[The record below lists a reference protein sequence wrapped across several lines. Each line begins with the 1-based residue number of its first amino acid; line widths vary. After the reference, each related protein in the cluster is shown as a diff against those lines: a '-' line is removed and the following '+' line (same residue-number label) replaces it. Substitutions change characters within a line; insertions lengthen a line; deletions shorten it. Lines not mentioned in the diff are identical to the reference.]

1 MEIVL
6 VVDDEPDI
14 RAVIRGM
21 LTQKGY
27 TVLDTGDPQQA
38 IRMSTQQA
46 VHLLVTDMVMPLMKG
61 TDLAKR
67 VQEVSPWT
75 KVLLMSAY
83 KVAEVTTSGLP
94 FIAKPFTP
102 EALVEKV
109 RQILGAPSPFA
120 RPAPPTITGCARWT
134 PAWKAPP
141 AAWSATAPPTP
152 PDPAPGA

>member
-14 RAVIRGM
+14 RTVVRGM
-21 LTQKGY
+21 LTAKGY

-46 VHLLVTDMVMPLMKG
+46 VHLLVTDVVMPLMKG
-61 TDLAKR
+61 TELAKR

-83 KVAEVTTSGLP
+83 KVAEVTTSVGQRGRP
-94 FIAKPFTP
+94 RCVHRAHGRGAGRSRPSRH
-102 EALVEKV
+102 AARRV
-109 RQILGAPSPFA
+109 RHVA
-120 RPAPPTITGCARWT
+120 
-134 PAWKAPP
+134 
-141 AAWSATAPPTP
+141 
-152 PDPAPGA
+152 

>member
-14 RAVIRGM
+14 RAVVRGM
-21 LTQKGY
+21 LTAKGY
-27 TVLDTGDPQQA
+27 SVIETGDPQQA
-38 IRMSTQQA
+38 IRMATQQA
-46 VHLLVTDMVMPLMKG
+46 VHLLVTDVVMPLMKG
-61 TDLAKR
+61 TELAKR

-83 KVAEVTTSGLP
+83 KVAEVTTSGFP
-94 FIAKPFTP
+94 FIGKPFAP
-102 EALVEKV
+102 DALVEKV

-120 RPAPPTITGCARWT
+120 RPAPP
-134 PAWKAPP
+134 
-141 AAWSATAPPTP
+141 

>member
-14 RAVIRGM
+14 RAVVRGM
-21 LTQKGY
+21 LTAKGY
-27 TVLDTGDPQQA
+27 TVIETGDPQQA
-38 IRMSTQQA
+38 IRMATQQA
-46 VHLLVTDMVMPLMKG
+46 VHLLVTDVVMPLMKG
-61 TDLAKR
+61 TELAKR

-83 KVAEVTTSGLP
+83 EVAEVTTSGFP
-94 FIAKPFTP
+94 FIGKPFAP
-102 EALVEKV
+102 DALVEKV

-120 RPAPPTITGCARWT
+120 RPAPP
-134 PAWKAPP
+134 
-141 AAWSATAPPTP
+141 

>member
-14 RAVIRGM
+14 RTVVRSM
-21 LTQKGY
+21 LTAKGY
-27 TVLDTGDPQQA
+27 TVIETGDPQQA
-38 IRMSTQQA
+38 IRMATQQA
-46 VHLLVTDMVMPLMKG
+46 VHLLVTDVVMPLMKG
-61 TDLAKR
+61 TELAKR

-83 KVAEVTTSGLP
+83 KVAEVTTSGFP
-94 FIAKPFTP
+94 FIGKPFAP
-102 EALVEKV
+102 DALVEKV

-120 RPAPPTITGCARWT
+120 RPAPP
-134 PAWKAPP
+134 
-141 AAWSATAPPTP
+141 

>member
-14 RAVIRGM
+14 RSVVRGM
-21 LTQKGY
+21 LTAKGY

-94 FIAKPFTP
+94 FIGKPFTP
-102 EALVEKV
+102 EALVDKV
-109 RQILGAPSPFA
+109 RQILAAPSPFA
-120 RPAPPTITGCARWT
+120 RPAPP
-134 PAWKAPP
+134 PP
-141 AAWSATAPPTP
+141 PPR
-152 PDPAPGA
+152 GSGE

>member
-14 RAVIRGM
+14 RAVVRGM
-21 LTQKGY
+21 LTAKGY
-27 TVLDTGDPQQA
+27 TVIETGDPQQA
-38 IRMSTQQA
+38 IRMATQQA
-46 VHLLVTDMVMPLMKG
+46 VHLLVTDVVMPLMKG
-61 TDLAKR
+61 TELAKR

-83 KVAEVTTSGLP
+83 KVAEVTTSGFP
-94 FIAKPFTP
+94 FIGKPFAP
-102 EALVEKV
+102 DALIEKV

-120 RPAPPTITGCARWT
+120 RPAPP
-134 PAWKAPP
+134 
-141 AAWSATAPPTP
+141 

>member
-1 MEIVL
+1 MTGSEIVL

-14 RAVIRGM
+14 RAVVHGM
-21 LTQKGY
+21 LTAKGY

-46 VHLLVTDMVMPLMKG
+46 IHLLVTDMVMPLMKG

-83 KVAEVTTSGLP
+83 KVADITASGLP
-94 FIAKPFTP
+94 FIPKPFTP
-102 EALVEKV
+102 EALVDRVKL
-109 RQILGAPSPFA
+109 ILAPPTPFA
-120 RPAPPTITGCARWT
+120 RPSPPNPTG
-134 PAWKAPP
+134 
-141 AAWSATAPPTP
+141 
-152 PDPAPGA
+152 

>member
-14 RAVIRGM
+14 RTVVRSM
-21 LTQKGY
+21 LTTKGY
-27 TVLDTGDPQQA
+27 TVVETGDPQQA
-38 IRMSTQQA
+38 IRMATQQA
-46 VHLLVTDMVMPLMKG
+46 IHLLISDVVMPLMKG
-61 TDLAKR
+61 TELAKR

-83 KVAEVTTSGLP
+83 KVAEVTTSGFP

-109 RQILGAPSPFA
+109 RQLLAQPSPFT
-120 RPAPPTITGCARWT
+120 RPEPPST
-134 PAWKAPP
+134 PA
-141 AAWSATAPPTP
+141 
-152 PDPAPGA
+152 